1 MGYMRTVVVNCGSGN
16 IRSVVKAL
24 EHVGFEDVRVSE
36 EPEEVRRADVLVFP
50 GQGAFRR
57 AMENLTRSGMVKA
70 VLRHLESGKPFL
82 GICLGLQ
89 ILFERSYEHGETEG
103 LGVLRGEVVLLPRGV
118 KLPHIGWNQVWLKKR
133 ARMFEGIRD
142 GDYFY
147 FVHSY
152 RVVPRETE
160 VVASTTDYG
169 AEFVSAVEVENLW
182 GVQFHPEKSQRKG
195 LLLLENFR
203 RFCQETL

>member
-1 MGYMRTVVVNCGSGN
+1 MRVFVVNCGSGN

-24 EHVGFEDVRVSE
+24 EHVGFSCVGVSQD
-36 EPEEVRRADVLVFP
+36 PEEVKTAEVLVFP

-57 AMENLTRSGMVKA
+57 AMENLTVSGMAKVI
-70 VLRHLESGKPFL
+70 LRHVESGKPFL

-89 ILFERSYEHGETEG
+89 LLFERSYEHGKTEG
-103 LGVLRGEVVLLPRGV
+103 LGVLRGEVTPLPPGV
-118 KLPHIGWNQVWLKKR
+118 KLPHIGWNQVRIRKR
-133 ARMFEGIRD
+133 SPMFEGIED

-152 RVVPRETE
+152 RVVPEE
-160 VVASTTDYG
+160 SHVIASTTDYG
-169 AEFVSAVEVENLW
+169 EEFVSAISVENLW

-195 LLLLENFR
+195 LRLLENFR
-203 RFCQETL
+203 RFCEKTL